1 MGPFTI
7 HHTQFTDPSQEQTMQ
22 IGVVFPQTEFPSD
35 PLAIRDFAQAAEDLG
50 YQHLLAYDHL
60 LGANPNREGGWSG
73 PYTYT
78 HPFQEP
84 LLLFSYLA
92 GLTQHLAF
100 ITGIIILPQ
109 RETVL
114 FAKQAATLDVLCQGR
129 LRVGIGLG
137 WNKVEYIAQNK
148 DFHDRGARIEEQVQ
162 VLRKLWT
169 EELVIFEGHWHT
181 IPDAGLNPLP
191 VQQPIPLWFGGHAN
205 AVLRRVGGMGDGW
218 LPNYRSAEDAA
229 EALALLQ
236 AHAREAGRDLS
247 EIGIE
252 PRLRYDE
259 GDASVWRTLAE
270 GWKSVGA
277 THLTVITMGA
287 GFSSPSE
294 HIQAIRRYA
303 EALDL

>member
-1 MGPFTI
+1 
-7 HHTQFTDPSQEQTMQ
+7 MQ

-60 LGANPNREGGWSG
+60 VGANPNRPGGWSG

-78 HPFQEP
+78 DSFQEP
-84 LLLFSYLA
+84 LILFSYLA
-92 GLTQHLAF
+92 GLTRRLSF
-100 ITGIIILPQ
+100 ISGIIILPQ

-129 LRVGIGLG
+129 LRLGIALG
-137 WNKVEYIAQNK
+137 WNKVEYLAQNQ
-148 DFHDRGARIEEQVQ
+148 DFHNRGTRIEEQVQ

-169 EELVIFEGHWHT
+169 QELVTFEGRWHT
-181 IPDAGLNPLP
+181 ILDAGLNPLP
-191 VQQPIPLWFGGHAN
+191 IQRPIPLWFGGHAD
-205 AVLRRVGGMGDGW
+205 AVLRRVAKLGDGW

-229 EALALLQ
+229 EALVKLHTYTQ
-236 AHAREAGRDLS
+236 EASRDPS

-252 PRLRYDE
+252 PRLRYED
-259 GDASVWRTLAE
+259 GDPHTWRELAE
-270 GWKSVGA
+270 GWESAGA

-287 GFSSPSE
+287 GFSSPGE

-303 EALDL
+303 EALGI

>member
-1 MGPFTI
+1 
-7 HHTQFTDPSQEQTMQ
+7 MQ
-22 IGVVFPQTEFPSD
+22 IGVVFPQTEFPSDSD

-78 HPFQEP
+78 DPFQEP

-92 GLTQHLAF
+92 GLTEHLSF

-129 LRVGIGLG
+129 LRLGIGLG

-148 DFHDRGARIEEQVQ
+148 DFHNRGARIEEQVQ

-169 EELVIFEGHWHT
+169 EELVTFEGPLAHH
-181 IPDAGLNPLP
+181 PGCRVEPAPLSSGRSRCGLAGMLTRFCAVSPELEMAGCP
-191 VQQPIPLWFGGHAN
+191 TTAQPKMLQKPWQSCRPMPGKPGG
-205 AVLRRVGGMGDGW
+205 
-218 LPNYRSAEDAA
+218 
-229 EALALLQ
+229 
-236 AHAREAGRDLS
+236 
-247 EIGIE
+247 
-252 PRLRYDE
+252 
-259 GDASVWRTLAE
+259 T
-270 GWKSVGA
+270 
-277 THLTVITMGA
+277 
-287 GFSSPSE
+287 
-294 HIQAIRRYA
+294 
-303 EALDL
+303 

>member
-1 MGPFTI
+1 MK
-7 HHTQFTDPSQEQTMQ
+7 

-50 YQHLLAYDHL
+50 YHHLLAYDHL
-60 LGANPNREGGWSG
+60 LGANPDRPGGWSG

-92 GLTQHLAF
+92 GLTQRLSF

-129 LRVGIGLG
+129 LRLGIALG

-148 DFHDRGARIEEQVQ
+148 DFHNRGARIEEQIL
-162 VLRKLWT
+162 VLRELWT
-169 EELVIFEGHWHT
+169 EELVTFEGRWHT
-181 IPDAGLNPLP
+181 ILDAGLNPLP
-191 VQQPIPLWFGGHAN
+191 VQRPIPLWLGGHADP
-205 AVLRRVGGMGDGW
+205 VLQRVARLGDGW

-229 EALALLQ
+229 QALAKL
-236 AHAREAGRDLS
+236 EAYLEQEGRNMS

-252 PRLRYDE
+252 PRLRYADGK
-259 GDASVWRTLAE
+259 GDMWCELAA
-270 GWKSVGA
+270 GWQSVGA

-287 GFSSPSE
+287 GFTTPKE
-294 HIQAIRRYA
+294 HIQAITRYA
-303 EALDL
+303 DALEL